1 MHELGVLR
9 HVVMTVAKSAK
20 ENNVGEIKYITLEVG
35 DESTYVVEYLEK
47 LFPVAI
53 KFYPEIGKPELKL
66 LHVKGSKLQI
76 KEYGY

>member
-20 ENNVGEIKYITLEVG
+20 EHNIRELKYITLEVG
-35 DESTYVVEYLEK
+35 DESSYVPHYLEK
-47 LFPVAI
+47 LFPVAL
-53 KFYPEIGKPELKL
+53 KFHPELGTPELKL
-66 LHVKGSKLQI
+66 EQIAGTKLQI